1 MTKSYF
7 SKVSGVSVVF
17 VGLLALGACNSLT
30 ECQKYFP
37 VSSEALQCQRGA
49 DEIAP
54 LVKQRYS
61 VLPEKEKAEG
71 ECRSLCAEDLGGFS
85 GALDGEGA
93 SLNIDLQ
100 VACVQGCRGRIEY
113 DRVVSEAADGCEQV
127 RVAGGTIRCI

>member
-1 MTKSYF
+1 MGTAYF
-7 SKVSGVSVVF
+7 VKVSKVSVVF
-17 VGLLALGACNSLT
+17 AGLLTLGACNSLT

-54 LVKQRYS
+54 LVKSRYS
-61 VLPEKEKAEG
+61 VLPEREKAET

-85 GALDGEGA
+85 GALDGESA

-100 VACVQGCRGRIEY
+100 VACVQGCRGRIEF
-113 DRVVSEAADGCEQV
+113 DRAVSMSDNGCEQV
-127 RVAGGTIRCI
+127 RVVGGTVRCL